1 VNTPAFRVVV
11 CAASLGSV
19 SLLAST
25 LQDQAPVAAGAQT
38 LAVRLEAVR
47 TTADL
52 PAIAGVS
59 FRSDSIIEV
68 TARGVRRLG
77 EPVEVTTGDLWHIG
91 SITKSFTSALIGK
104 FVERQELTWS
114 TTLGDVFGAR
124 AGQFAPV
131 TLVDLL
137 SHRAGLPA
145 NLTASHNLQ
154 LQPGSAVTDHRKRI
168 VDVVLAGEPGAK
180 PGEQYL
186 YSNLGYVI
194 AGALLE
200 EKTGRAWED
209 LVRAEIV
216 APLKLSSV
224 GFGAP
229 GAPGALLQPR
239 GHRQAAAAG
248 AKLMPI
254 EPPLADNPP
263 FLGPAGTMH
272 MTVGDLARWGQEH
285 LRGERGVDG
294 LLRAVTFRRL
304 HAPPRPDA
312 MYALGWVVRREGDR
326 RTIWHN
332 GSNTL
337 WYAIVA
343 FDPEADL
350 GVVIATNGS
359 IGAARVIDAA
369 AAEVLKQTGKLGRL
383 GAGKPGSQEAREP

>member
-1 VNTPAFRVVV
+1 MNTSAFRVVV
-11 CAASLGSV
+11 FTASLGSV
-19 SLLAST
+19 PLLAGT
-25 LQDQAPVAAGAQT
+25 LQGQAPVASGAQT
-38 LAVRLEAVR
+38 LAARLEAVR

-59 FRSDSIIEV
+59 FRSDSILEV
-68 TARGVRRLG
+68 AARGVRRLG
-77 EPVEVTTGDLWHIG
+77 EPVEVTTGDLWHVG

-154 LQPGSAVTDHRKRI
+154 LQPGSAVADHRKRI

-209 LVRAEIV
+209 LVRAEII

-239 GHRQAAAAG
+239 GHRQPAAAG

-294 LLRAVTFRRL
+294 LLRAATFRRL
-304 HAPPRPDA
+304 HAPPRSDA
-312 MYALGWVVRREGDR
+312 TYALGWVVRREGDR

-343 FDPEADL
+343 FDPEADF

-359 IGAARVIDAA
+359 IGAARAIDTAA
-369 AAEVLKQTGKLGRL
+369 TEVLKEAR
-383 GAGKPGSQEAREP
+383 KPGS

>member
-1 VNTPAFRVVV
+1 VNTSAFRVVV
-11 CAASLGSV
+11 LSAGLGAAP
-19 SLLAST
+19 LLAGT
-25 LQDQAPVAAGAQT
+25 LQDRPPVAAPAPT
-38 LAVRLEAVR
+38 LAARLEAVR
-47 TTADL
+47 TAADL
-52 PAIAGVS
+52 PAIAGMS
-59 FRSDSIIEV
+59 FRSDTV
-68 TARGVRRLG
+68 LDVAARGVRRLG
-77 EPVEVTTGDLWHIG
+77 DPVEVTTGDLWHIG
-91 SITKSFTSALIGK
+91 SITKSFTSALVGK
-104 FVERQELTWS
+104 FVERQELAWS
-114 TTLGDVFGAR
+114 TTLGDVLGAR
-124 AGQFAPV
+124 AGKFAPV

-145 NLTASHNLQ
+145 NLTAAHDLQ
-154 LQPGSAVTDHRKRI
+154 LQPGSSVMDHRKRI

-200 EKTGRAWED
+200 QKTSRAWED

-229 GAPGALLQPR
+229 GVPGALQQPR
-239 GHRQAAAAG
+239 GHRQSAAG
-248 AKLMPI
+248 SKLTPI

-272 MTVGDLARWGQEH
+272 MTVGDLTRWGQEH
-285 LRGERGVDG
+285 LRGERGTDG
-294 LLRAVTFRRL
+294 LLRAATFRRL
-304 HAPPRPDA
+304 HVPPRPDA
-312 MYALGWVVRREGDR
+312 TYALGWVVRRDGDR

-343 FDPEADL
+343 FDPDADL

-359 IGAARVIDAA
+359 IAAARAIDAA
-369 AAEVLKQTGKLGRL
+369 AAEILKRGEQAKRPKG
-383 GAGKPGSQEAREP
+383 